1 MLSKTIV
8 SKPLVSIVIPV
19 YNGENYLEEAIH
31 SALNQSYENI
41 EIIVVNDGS
50 TDNTENI
57 ALKYKDKIKYFKKEN
72 GGVSSALNLGIKN
85 MTGEYFSWLSHDDLY
100 YEDKIERQ
108 IIELEKHNYK
118 YKVISGRGINIDK
131 SGEKISSPK
140 NKKTEIL
147 TSEKFYKRNIY
158 KTPNGCGFLINKDV
172 LNVVG
177 EFNENFKYIQDSDYW
192 YRIAQKGFWIIN
204 FRQSIVKT
212 RVHSKQAT
220 VYLKYRYDDE
230 VNEMLI
236 NEANEMLINN
246 KLSLMNSLYLKMAIL
261 GKNKIRKM
269 TYSKHK
275 KQYKVKLGFKI
286 KYHFNTVYGTII
298 YMLKKI
304 KRKYVNFRY
313 RKERCLK
320 SKRR

>member
-108 IIELEKHNYK
+108 IIELEKHDYK
-118 YKVISGRGINIDK
+118 YKVISGRGINIDE
-131 SGEKISSPK
+131 SGEK
-140 NKKTEIL
+140 
-147 TSEKFYKRNIY
+147 FHHR
-158 KTPNGCGFLINKDV
+158 
-172 LNVVG
+172 
-177 EFNENFKYIQDSDYW
+177 
-192 YRIAQKGFWIIN
+192 
-204 FRQSIVKT
+204 
-212 RVHSKQAT
+212 
-220 VYLKYRYDDE
+220 
-230 VNEMLI
+230 
-236 NEANEMLINN
+236 
-246 KLSLMNSLYLKMAIL
+246 
-261 GKNKIRKM
+261 
-269 TYSKHK
+269 
-275 KQYKVKLGFKI
+275 KI
-286 KYHFNTVYGTII
+286 K
-298 YMLKKI
+298 
-304 KRKYVNFRY
+304 KRKY
-313 RKERCLK
+313 
-320 SKRR
+320 